1 MYEQH
6 FGFRCRP
13 FRNNADT
20 RFFFAGGERGAVVAS
35 LRYAIASGEGMIK
48 VVGEVG
54 SGKTVISRTLAIQVS
69 ALADLVYLPNPSLT
83 PDEVIR
89 SIALELKLPV
99 TDDAPPLQV
108 QYLLQN
114 HLLSLHGSGRHVV
127 ILVEEAQAMPRETL
141 ECVRLLSNLETE
153 REKLVQIILFG
164 QPELDKV
171 LARNDLRQLRERISH
186 AFYLEPLS
194 LSDVRDYLNHRLHIA
209 GYNGTRL
216 FPDDV
221 VAQIGRGAR
230 GSIRRINQIADKT
243 LLAAFADGAARVSRK
258 HSTQALADVICRN
271 SFSKVRTQWPAITSA
286 AAACALA
293 IAVLSFSGGQ
303 NVALAK
309 LGETPVAPVETAPI
323 SNEVTAQVPV
333 PTPAPTT
340 NNLTADNK
348 NWAEKSNL
356 DQFTI
361 LLITSHGENPVGFEK
376 FEQLF
381 KRQEFSS
388 LAHKV
393 RVYSGFDGARKIRVA
408 AFDAYKKLADA
419 KAAIESLPEELTRHK
434 PYVVRLRT
442 IVNRYGQAQTDK
454 GLSVTSLAE

>member
-186 AFYLEPLS
+186 AFYLEPLGQN
-194 LSDVRDYLNHRLHIA
+194 DVRDYLKHRLHIA
-209 GYNGTRL
+209 GYNGPEL
-216 FPDDV
+216 FPAPV
-221 VAQIGRGAR
+221 VNLIRRGAR
-230 GSIRRINQIADKT
+230 GSIRRINQIADKV
-243 LLAAFADGAARVSRK
+243 LLAAFAEGASHVSRK
-258 HSTQALADVICRN
+258 HCRQALADVVCRN
-271 SFSKVRTQWPAITSA
+271 SFSKVFAQWPAVASS

-293 IAVLSFSGGQ
+293 IVVLSLSGGQ
-303 NVALAK
+303 SVALAT
-309 LGETPVAPVETAPI
+309 LSEMPAVASSPARMDHAI
-323 SNEVTAQVPV
+323 A
-333 PTPAPTT
+333 TPAPLPVA
-340 NNLTADNK
+340 NNISTANNDWLEETKLNK
-348 NWAEKSNL
+348 
-356 DQFTI
+356 FTI
-361 LLITSHGENPVGFEK
+361 QLITRRGEDVVGFEK

-381 KRQEFSS
+381 KLQELVH

-393 RVYSGFDGARKIRVA
+393 RVFSGYDGERKIRIA
-408 AFDAYKKLADA
+408 TLDAYAKPSDA
-419 KAAIESLPEELTRHK
+419 RAAIESLPEELARYK

-442 IVNRYGQAQTDK
+442 IVNRYGRAQVEK
-454 GLSVTSLAE
+454 RLSVTSLSE